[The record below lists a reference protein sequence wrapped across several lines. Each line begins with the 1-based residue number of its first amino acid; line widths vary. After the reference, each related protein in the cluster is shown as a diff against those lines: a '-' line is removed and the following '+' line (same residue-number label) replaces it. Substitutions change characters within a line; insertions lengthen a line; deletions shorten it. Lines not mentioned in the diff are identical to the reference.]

1 MSCAVT
7 YAPEMK
13 YEIGLGLQWHKP
25 THTLYLRSLNRV
37 ASMGLAKI
45 FCKSH
50 IGIDYMHVV
59 LSMYVV
65 LEDMLKTWD
74 INYEY

>member
-1 MSCAVT
+1 
-7 YAPEMK
+7 
-13 YEIGLGLQWHKP
+13 
-25 THTLYLRSLNRV
+25 
-37 ASMGLAKI
+37 MGLAKI

-65 LEDMLKTWD
+65 LEDMLKT
-74 INYEY
+74 